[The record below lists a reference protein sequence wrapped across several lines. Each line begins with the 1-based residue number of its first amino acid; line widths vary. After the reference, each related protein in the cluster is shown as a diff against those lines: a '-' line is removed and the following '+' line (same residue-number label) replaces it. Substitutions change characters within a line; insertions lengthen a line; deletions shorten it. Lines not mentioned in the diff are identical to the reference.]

1 MEEPEGPVTP
11 HFGIGGGPLLLV
23 TVEAL
28 PPFFILSGILDLAEN
43 EPLLLLLSRANP
55 FVGKAA

>member
-1 MEEPEGPVTP
+1 MDEPEGLVTP
-11 HFGIGGGPLLLV
+11 HFGVGGGPFLPV

-28 PPFFILSGILDLAEN
+28 PSFFILSGLLDLVEN
-43 EPLLLLLSRANP
+43 EPLLSLSRANP

>member
-1 MEEPEGPVTP
+1 MEEPEGLVTP
-11 HFGIGGGPLLLV
+11 HFGVGGGPLLSL

-28 PPFFILSGILDLAEN
+28 PPFFILSDILVPAEN

-55 FVGKAA
+55 FVGEAA